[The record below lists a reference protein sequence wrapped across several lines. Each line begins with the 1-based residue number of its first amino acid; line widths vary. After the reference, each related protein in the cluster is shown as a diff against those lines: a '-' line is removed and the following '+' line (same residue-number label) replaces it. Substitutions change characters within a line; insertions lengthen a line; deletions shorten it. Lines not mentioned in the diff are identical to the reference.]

1 MAAEPR
7 AWYLFDPEGHLLAY
21 GRPQHD
27 DRGAADALALAV
39 SQPGRLLQRCLLGGS
54 RDLWLQPPS
63 GDLLP
68 ARVERLFFDPQ
79 VGRICV
85 LRVRTPSAV
94 ARCPSQS
101 S

>member
-7 AWYLFDPEGHLLAY
+7 AWYLFDPEGHLLAH
-21 GRPQHD
+21 GRPRCD
-27 DRGAADALALAV
+27 ERVAADLLTLTL
-39 SQPGRLLQRCLLGGS
+39 SRPGRLLQRCLLGGS

-68 ARVERLFFDPQ
+68 VHVERLFFDPRA
-79 VGRICV
+79 GRICV
-85 LRVRTPSAV
+85 LRLKASSLP
-94 ARCPSQS
+94 ARS